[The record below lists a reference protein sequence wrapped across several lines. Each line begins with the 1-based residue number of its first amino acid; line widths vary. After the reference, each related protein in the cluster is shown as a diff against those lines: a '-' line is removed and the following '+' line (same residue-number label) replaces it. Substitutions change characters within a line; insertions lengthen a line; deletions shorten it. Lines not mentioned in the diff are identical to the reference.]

1 MRELEDMIYFFGYAK
16 THLDTENLTG
26 FFEYDKA
33 TDLKHERNH
42 FSFKK
47 TSISVCEWVS

>member
-1 MRELEDMIYFFGYAK
+1 MIYFFGYAK
-16 THLDTENLTG
+16 THLDTGNLTG